1 MVQMSFFSLQREINY
16 LSSLC
21 ETGALWWI
29 MKKIILCLLVFLL
42 VGQTAW
48 AGRAPIKDI
57 AADPYVS
64 ALLLNAETGEHLFA
78 ENIDAPV
85 YPASSLKLMVL
96 LVILEQVEQ
105 GAIKLD
111 DMVRVT
117 DEAAKMGGSQVYL
130 DPKEQFPVEDLLYA
144 LMVQSANDAAVTLAT
159 HVAGSKEG
167 FVALMNRKA
176 EELGMK
182 NTRFHSVHG
191 LPPSEGQEV
200 DVTTAR
206 DFAIL
211 TRELAGRPEVFAY
224 TGTRER
230 DFREGEFI
238 MRTHNH
244 LLEKVDGCDG
254 FKTGYFTA
262 AGFSIAATAK
272 RNGVRVIAIV
282 MGSKDRKVRDA
293 KATELL
299 IRGFAMVPAKAA
311 PAVATVPATSEA
323 GKAARSVSAAPE
335 EEASPVEVETPVP
348 SAGKGGWTKFIA
360 GIGVGFGFFAVLAF
374 FVLRKSKRKTGKSL
388 YL

>member
-1 MVQMSFFSLQREINY
+1 MLKVFFSLQREINY
-16 LSSLC
+16 LSSLRK
-21 ETGALWWI
+21 TGALWWI

-42 VGQTAW
+42 AEQTAW
-48 AGRAPIKDI
+48 AGRAPIKDL

-105 GAIKLD
+105 GAINLD

-191 LPPSEGQEV
+191 LPPSDGQEV

-224 TGTRER
+224 TGTRVR
-230 DFREGEFI
+230 DFRGGAFV

-262 AGFSIAATAK
+262 AGYSIAATAR

-299 IRGFAMVPAKAA
+299 NRGFAMIPAKPVTPAA
-311 PAVATVPATSEA
+311 VPATLEA
-323 GKAARSVSAAPE
+323 GKAGQPVSAAPT
-335 EEASPVEVETPVP
+335 EEASPVEVETPGP

-360 GIGVGFGFFAVLAF
+360 GMGVGFGLFAVLAF
-374 FVLRKSKRKTGKSL
+374 FVLRKPKGKKGKSL
-388 YL
+388 YI